1 VGALNQSTLGVP
13 AHKMN
18 SCRIYAPT
26 IDLQPARALSYIQ
39 ENRSKYIEW
48 DDIYASQLLNVGSGS
63 SFNCNIT
70 NSIAGIKAI
79 VIIPFISSTIN
90 GRGANN
96 LANVTPFSPCVSPF
110 ASEPS
115 TTSPLLS
122 ITNFNMQLA
131 SENILATNINYNF
144 EEFIEQLLPANSI
157 NGGQSLGLSSGLID
171 Q

>member
-1 VGALNQSTLGVP
+1 MLVVGHQSIVIL
-13 AHKMN
+13 
-18 SCRIYAPT
+18 PT
-26 IDLQPARALSYIQ
+26 QLRESKLSLSYHLFHL
-39 ENRSKYIEW
+39 R
-48 DDIYASQLLNVGSGS
+48 
-63 SFNCNIT
+63 
-70 NSIAGIKAI
+70 
-79 VIIPFISSTIN
+79 
-90 GRGANN
+90 RGANN

-171 Q
+171 QLGFQNIYRYYYVNLSRRARDDVSGKGITIV